1 MKFKRIALLSHEMTY
16 TGAPNSLLNI
26 ASTLKKR
33 GHSVTV
39 YTLENGIFESEYK
52 SKGFKVN
59 NFTVLTATEQQRTLF
74 SQNYDLLICNTVFCA
89 KSAYLMQNKMPV
101 LLYIRE
107 AENLPFIMS
116 SCNISD
122 EYVNNIRNVV
132 CVSEY
137 AYKFISAN
145 YTPSNLWIVHN
156 FLIKPRFFRPSAN
169 VVSDGRVHFLIAATI
184 EERKGIKIAL
194 EAFDGIDKALKSK
207 AVLHIAGRTPDWSH
221 DYWQDINFNSY
232 GVVFH
237 GEISDRS
244 EMIKLIKRVNVSVVS
259 SFDESCSLSALEG
272 AMCGKALIVTENVGA
287 KYIVDEYNGFIV
299 KTGSVSSLRNA
310 MEDMI
315 RNADRLKEM
324 GAVSAYRFKKSCG
337 EKKYYQNLKKVF
349 ANLQ

>member
-156 FLIKPRFFRPSAN
+156 FLIKP
-169 VVSDGRVHFLIAATI
+169 
-184 EERKGIKIAL
+184 
-194 EAFDGIDKALKSK
+194 
-207 AVLHIAGRTPDWSH
+207 VLHIAGRTPDWSH

-244 EMIKLIKRVNVSVVS
+244 EMIKLIKRVNVSVVP